1 MEELAHGAQAIRRP
15 KIALR
20 VAALLRD
27 DDADAMRPAKV
38 VVTFG
43 GPDPN
48 HTVEGEIEPV

>member
-43 GPDPN
+43 GADPN